1 MNNLKQRIDITI
13 PTYLLGEVDLLFRRL
28 NSKGISVNRSEFI
41 TFLLINCCSRS
52 TPFQLFCK
60 SKGLSDDDTMDIIR
74 SCPFYQKSSSS
85 DEPKL
90 DNTSSQKITS
100 LDNFNDN
107 LSTCKVFIPHGESNL
122 IIGG

>member
-1 MNNLKQRIDITI
+1 MNKLKQRIDITI
-13 PTYLLGEVDLLFRRL
+13 PIYLLSEVDLLFRKL
-28 NSKGISVNRSEFI
+28 NQKGVSVNRSEFI

-60 SKGLSDDDTMDIIR
+60 SKGLADDDIMDIIR
-74 SCPFYQKSSSS
+74 SVPFYQKSSSS

-100 LDNFNDN
+100 LDNSNDK
-107 LSTCKVFIPHGESNL
+107 LVSCKVVIPHAESNL
-122 IIGG
+122 IFRG